1 VLEDEWILT
10 LVGRGWRLAAEL
22 VPPALHRHRR
32 DSIRRARVLVAAG
45 PLADWLMDHVP
56 DLAQTPSARPLT
68 SIEIDRL
75 GELPELPVSPE
86 LASLLTRRG
95 AEVGGVIAVGLEDRT
110 LAEAHR
116 AVLVNVIARCVPEG
130 LPDIAEVLG
139 AVDDRSAGFGLASV
153 LADLAL
159 TRYRML
165 DELAEPP
172 DAES

>member
-1 VLEDEWILT
+1 MVTVQGDGGIAEFEAFADGLT
-10 LVGRGWRLAAEL
+10 HLGGGQRLL
-22 VPPALHRHRR
+22 
-32 DSIRRARVLVAAG
+32 
-45 PLADWLMDHVP
+45 
-56 DLAQTPSARPLT
+56 
-68 SIEIDRL
+68 
-75 GELPELPVSPE
+75 
-86 LASLLTRRG
+86 G

-139 AVDDRSAGFGLASV
+139 AVDNRSAGFGLASV

-172 DAES
+172 VAES